1 MNASLALDQLTYQSK
16 NRIIGKWL
24 AYGTEKAMTHVDLDT
39 KIRLYR
45 LLRKMELIPRKTEA
59 LYDQVAYSSAIADW
73 LNPDPVTATERWEW
87 PHQVRELS
95 DGSWIPA
102 DDPGLSLFNID
113 PDIERPEDL
122 LRPPNRVLVC
132 AGGSDLLSL
141 MRNSRIPADPQIA
154 RIARAHTSGEPYYA
168 ECSGVHEFWRWF
180 FGKADYIAAA
190 HRRLPSLLIAT
201 RTLPSFPNRG
211 GSISITHDVEPRLTE
226 IAAKWSIPL
235 RFIDRP

>member
-102 DDPGLSLFNID
+102 DDPGSACSTSTQTSNG
-113 PDIERPEDL
+113 P
-122 LRPPNRVLVC
+122 
-132 AGGSDLLSL
+132 
-141 MRNSRIPADPQIA
+141 RI
-154 RIARAHTSGEPYYA
+154 
-168 ECSGVHEFWRWF
+168 C
-180 FGKADYIAAA
+180 
-190 HRRLPSLLIAT
+190 
-201 RTLPSFPNRG
+201 
-211 GSISITHDVEPRLTE
+211 
-226 IAAKWSIPL
+226 
-235 RFIDRP
+235 